1 MVAITT
7 RAGKGLPLTNAEID
21 ENFTNLKIFAED
33 LDGALEDLDGALEDL
48 DGVTTTTA
56 VNKNLVVSEFCTVTS
71 AGVTVTLPASPAA
84 GARVAV
90 GVLNF
95 VNTVIARNSQNIM
108 GLAENLTIYVEIV
121 TVSLRFV
128 DATRGWKII

>member
-21 ENFTNLKIFAED
+21 ENFTNLKIFA
-33 LDGALEDLDGALEDL
+33 EDLDGALEDL

-108 GLAENLTIYVEIV
+108 GLAENLTIDVENV